1 MDGQLNFYMVKALAI
16 VTTGILFFA
25 VLIFVSM
32 GISKIFPEMKDETP
46 LMTVVLFTG
55 QLAVFYL
62 AYWYARVQLKKFPR
76 VFEGKAGF

>member
-1 MDGQLNFYMVKALAI
+1 MDFYLVKAMAI

-32 GISKIFPEMKDETP
+32 AIGKIFPDDEKEPAWKT
-46 LMTVVLFTG
+46 LVLFTG

-62 AYWYARVQLKKFPR
+62 AYWFARV
-76 VFEGKAGF
+76 